1 MERFVSLSDASTYPP
16 IVPPVAVMLLVDI
29 VPVTLALVA
38 VSTPSFVTENT
49 APVPALLV
57 APAKNANPL
66 SAAVSMMPAYF
77 VAPRFVIRSEP
88 IAQPPIWPAD
98 AEIVPVNEP
107 LVAVT
112 APVMVALVAVRA
124 PSFVTLNAAVA
135 PVLVVPPAKNATPVE
150 VLEPWTPAMYG
161 LDARAL

>member
-1 MERFVSLSDASTYPP
+1 MSDPISQPP
-16 IVPPVAVMLLVDI
+16 TVPPVAVILLV
-29 VPVTLALVA
+29 
-38 VSTPSFVTENT
+38 
-49 APVPALLV
+49 
-57 APAKNANPL
+57 
-66 SAAVSMMPAYF
+66 
-77 VAPRFVIRSEP
+77 
-88 IAQPPIWPAD
+88 
-98 AEIVPVNEP
+98 EIVPVNEP

>member
-1 MERFVSLSDASTYPP
+1 MLEIVVLLLVSDVDDRLQPP
-16 IVPPVAVMLLVDI
+16 MNPPVAVMLLVEI

-49 APVPALLV
+49 APVPAVLV
-57 APAKNANPL
+57 APAKNASPL
-66 SAAVSMMPAYF
+66 SAAVSIIPAYF
-77 VAPRFVIRSEP
+77 VAPRFVIRSEA
-88 IAQPPIWPAD
+88 IAQPPICPAD

-124 PSFVTLNAAVA
+124 PSFVTLNAAVS
-135 PVLVVPPAKNATPVE
+135 PVLVVPPAKNATPLE
-150 VLEPWTPAMYG
+150 VLEP
-161 LDARAL
+161 